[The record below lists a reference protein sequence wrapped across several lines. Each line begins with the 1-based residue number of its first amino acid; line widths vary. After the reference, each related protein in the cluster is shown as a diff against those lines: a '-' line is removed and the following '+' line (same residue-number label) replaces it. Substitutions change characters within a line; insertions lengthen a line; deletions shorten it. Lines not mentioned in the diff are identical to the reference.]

1 MTKRRGHGHEAQ
13 LRHLLAQEAA
23 RIMAEQAIR
32 DFGQAK
38 RKAAARLGVESTRNL
53 PNNREIE
60 AAFEEYLRL
69 FRADSQPSQL
79 RRLREA
85 AVQAMRLF
93 ARFRPRLVGPVLQ
106 GTADENSPVHLHLF
120 ADTAEEVD
128 LFLMDQQIPYR
139 LDSRALRTGPEESIH
154 YPVYRFVA
162 GDIPVELTVFTERAR
177 QAPLSPIDGRPM
189 QRAGLERVQELLE
202 ETAAP

>member
-1 MTKRRGHGHEAQ
+1 MTKRGHGHEAQ

-23 RIMAEQAIR
+23 RIMTEQAVR

-60 AAFEEYLRL
+60 AAHEEYLRL

-79 RRLREA
+79 RHLREA
-85 AVQAMRLF
+85 AIQAMRLF
-93 ARFRPRLVGPVLQ
+93 APFRPRLVGPVLL
-106 GTADENSPVHLHLF
+106 GTADENSAVNLHIF

-128 LFLMDQQIPYR
+128 MFLMDQQIPYR
-139 LDSRALRTGPEESIH
+139 LDSRTLRLGPEESVT

-162 GDIPVELTVFTERAR
+162 GDVPIELTVFTERAR
-177 QAPLSPIDGRPM
+177 QAPLSPVDGRPM
-189 QRAGLERVQELLE
+189 QRATLEHVQGLLD
-202 ETAAP
+202 ETAGA

>member
-1 MTKRRGHGHEAQ
+1 MTRKRGHGHEAQ

-85 AVQAMRLF
+85 AVEAMRMF
-93 ARFRPRLVGPVLQ
+93 DRFRPRLVGPVLN
-106 GTADENSPVHLHLF
+106 GTADENSPVNLHLF

-128 LFLMDQQIPYR
+128 LFLMDRQIPYR
-139 LDSRALRTGPEESIH
+139 VDSRTLKLGPDESATF
-154 YPVYRFVA
+154 PVYRFVA
-162 GDIPVELTVFTERAR
+162 GDAPIELTVFTERSR
-177 QAPLSPIDGRPM
+177 RPPLSPVDGRPM
-189 QRAGLERVQELLE
+189 QRAALDRVEALLAE
-202 ETAAP
+202 AAGA